1 MANLYTGCTL
11 YSVVQLGPK
20 PILPTP
26 ELRPKWI
33 IDNPGLEQKN
43 CGSDANS
50 PKEGS
55 QLTKIIGNLSKSSL
69 GESAT
74 PARFRLVSSPILSI
88 PQDRSKKSGK
98 PSFIDTNNI
107 IEFED
112 WVSFEIFHV
121 SLIWLISDNVR
132 SLLKVF

>member
-11 YSVVQLGPK
+11 YGIVQLGPN

-50 PKEGS
+50 PK
-55 QLTKIIGNLSKSSL
+55 IIGNLSKSSL

-74 PARFRLVSSPILSI
+74 PARFRLVSSPILSV

-98 PSFIDTNNI
+98 PSFTD
-107 IEFED
+107 
-112 WVSFEIFHV
+112 
-121 SLIWLISDNVR
+121 LGQL
-132 SLLKVF
+132 